1 MRNVSLECL
10 AAARRVAEGG
20 TITAAVF
27 GSKAR
32 EFADTLA
39 HHGADKVVVA
49 TDEKLDQYTTD
60 AYFQAFKQV
69 IDKVQPDVILTGHTA
84 IGRDVSPRIAARMD
98 GGSFPTAPMCSRPGT
113 GRVIHLA
120 DLRRKGLCEKGGEG
134 RAVVATIRPNN
145 VPALEADIPVGTG
158 GGAGCRDFR
167 RFPADDRER
176 GVRKTAGGVDLTAAR
191 DRCFRRSGRE
201 VPRDSKPFMS
211 WPRSLEAPSAH
222 PAPPPTPD
230 TAITPCRSA
239 KPARR

>member
-1 MRNVSLECL
+1 MSRNVLVLAEVRDGGLRNVSLECL

-27 GSKAR
+27 GSKAK

-84 IGRDVSPRIAARMD
+84 IGRDVSPRIAARMGWGLISDCTDVQPAD
-98 GGSFPTAPMCSRPGT
+98 GPDHFHPA
-113 GRVIHLA
+113 H
-120 DLRRKGLCEKGGEG
+120 LRREGLCEKGGEG
-134 RAVVATIRPNN
+134 RDRLCDDPSQQHSGRGGGHFPFRP
-145 VPALEADIPVGTG
+145 G

-167 RFPADDRER
+167 RFPADHRER
-176 GVRKTAGGVDLTAAR
+176 GGSQ
-191 DRCFRRSGRE
+191 DRRRCGS
-201 VPRDSKPFMS
+201 
-211 WPRSLEAPSAH
+211 
-222 PAPPPTPD
+222 
-230 TAITPCRSA
+230 
-239 KPARR
+239 